1 MMKKISY
8 VKSIS
13 FVLIQFACLG
23 LIALSGPLIPAN
35 FTLLAIELLGIGL
48 GVWAVLA
55 MRIGNFNIT
64 PDPLNHSQL
73 VTSGPYRLIRHPMY
87 MAILL
92 TTFPLV
98 LYSFSPLRLTIW
110 LILFIDLL
118 LKLNYE
124 ESLLVLKLVGYDR
137 YTERSYRLV
146 PYIY

>member
-1 MMKKISY
+1 MKKFSY
-8 VKSIS
+8 IKSMS

-35 FTLLAIELLGIGL
+35 IALLAIELLGIGL
-48 GVWAVLA
+48 GVWAVYV

-64 PDPLNHSQL
+64 PDPLNDSQL

-87 MAILL
+87 LALLL
-92 TTFPLV
+92 TTLPLII
-98 LYSFSPLRLTIW
+98 YSFDLFRFSIW
-110 LILFIDLL
+110 MILFFDLL

-124 ESLLVLKLVGYDR
+124 ENLLVLKLVGYDG
-137 YTERSYRLV
+137 YIERSYRLI

>member
-1 MMKKISY
+1 MMKKFSY
-8 VKSIS
+8 IKSMS

-35 FTLLAIELLGIGL
+35 IALLAIELLGIGL
-48 GVWAVLA
+48 GVWAVYV

-64 PDPLNHSQL
+64 PDPLNDSQL

-87 MAILL
+87 LALLL
-92 TTFPLV
+92 TTLPLII
-98 LYSFSPLRLTIW
+98 YSFDLFRFSIW
-110 LILFIDLL
+110 MILFFDLL

-124 ESLLVLKLVGYDR
+124 ENLLVLKLVGYDG
-137 YTERSYRLV
+137 YIERSYRLI

>member
-1 MMKKISY
+1 MKKFSY

-23 LIALSGPLIPAN
+23 LIALSGPLIPSNIA
-35 FTLLAIELLGIGL
+35 LLVIELLGIGL
-48 GVWAVLA
+48 GVWAILA

-64 PDPLNHSQL
+64 PDPLNHSEL

-87 MAILL
+87 LALLL
-92 TTFPLV
+92 TTLPLIIYR
-98 LYSFSPLRLTIW
+98 LDLFRFSIW
-110 LILFIDLL
+110 MILFFDLL

-124 ESLLVLKLVGYDR
+124 ENLLVVKLVGYDG
-137 YTERSYRLV
+137 YIERSYRLI